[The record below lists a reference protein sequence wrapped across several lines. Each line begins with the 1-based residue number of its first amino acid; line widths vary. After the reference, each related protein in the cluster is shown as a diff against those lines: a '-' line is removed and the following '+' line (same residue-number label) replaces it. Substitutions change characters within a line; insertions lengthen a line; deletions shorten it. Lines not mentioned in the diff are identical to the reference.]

1 MANLLKQ
8 LQSQEDAIH
17 IQLEE
22 IKTQLCDAVAAQA
35 APGIRQ
41 INSHICI
48 ASMASLDRTILAP
61 EYYLANCQATAV
73 RKALA
78 NKRTLADTTSAVR
91 SLLMLKNAGDIRL
104 NPQTLEIIEK
114 SEIGQYAMV

>member
-8 LQSQEDAIH
+8 LQQQEDAIH
-17 IQLEE
+17 VQLKE
-22 IKTQLCDAVAAQA
+22 IKTQLCDAVAAQT

-41 INSHICI
+41 INSHICTMSI
-48 ASMASLDRTILAP
+48 ASLDRTILTP
-61 EYYLANCQATAV
+61 KYYLADCQAAAV

-78 NKRTLADTTSAVR
+78 NKRTLADTASAVR
-91 SLLMLKNAGDIRL
+91 SLLMLKKAEDIRL